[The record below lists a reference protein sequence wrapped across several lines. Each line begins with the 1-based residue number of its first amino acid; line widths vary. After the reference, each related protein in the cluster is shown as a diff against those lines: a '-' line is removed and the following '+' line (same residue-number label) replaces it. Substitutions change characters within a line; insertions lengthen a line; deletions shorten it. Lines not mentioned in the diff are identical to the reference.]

1 MKSRVKEIFDQRGI
15 KQSHIVKKY
24 GISATTMSAIYRG
37 TIPTLQNAYIIA
49 KELGLPIEDIW
60 YDDINKYIKNP
71 KSQKSEKRP

>member
-49 KELGLPIEDIW
+49 KELGLPIEEIW
-60 YDDINKYIKNP
+60 YDDIKKYIKNP